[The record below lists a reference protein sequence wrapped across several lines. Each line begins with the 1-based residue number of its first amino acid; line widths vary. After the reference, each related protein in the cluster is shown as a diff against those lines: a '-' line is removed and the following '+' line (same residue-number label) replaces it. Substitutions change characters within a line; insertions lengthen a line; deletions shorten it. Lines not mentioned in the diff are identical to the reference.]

1 MCSSDKGKCSWDLIM
16 MVPRASQAFSSS
28 PLALYQPGWPPAA
41 CPSEQ
46 DQGRSLDPKFRGGGR
61 PSKAWLAH
69 LQSSGPLAFAALV
82 TFPALLREQRKLGLG
97 TSLVVQQPRL
107 HAPRGE
113 TWEIWVQSLARE
125 LDPTCSK

>member
-1 MCSSDKGKCSWDLIM
+1 M
-16 MVPRASQAFSSS
+16 MVPRASWAFSSS
-28 PLALYQPGWPPAA
+28 PLALFQCGWPPAV

-46 DQGRSLDPKFRGGGR
+46 DQCRSLDPKFQGRGR

-97 TSLVVQQPRL
+97 TSLVVQWPRL
-107 HAPRGE
+107 HTPHAGALGSIPGQGTRSHMLQVRCGK
-113 TWEIWVQSLARE
+113 A
-125 LDPTCSK
+125 K